1 MIKYSLINCDSTLGE
16 NIRYMMHK
24 YEFDMHQWYGSI
36 TSLFNK
42 NDLYITSHTFI
53 EDRCTGMAI
62 KELCGI
68 RDGTNHLT
76 FDCNYKAV
84 IESLCIS

>member
-1 MIKYSLINCDSTLGE
+1 MYHGTCTVLL
-16 NIRYMMHK
+16 R
-24 YEFDMHQWYGSI
+24 

-42 NDLYITSHTFI
+42 IDLYTTSHTVI

-62 KELCGI
+62 RELCNI
-68 RDGTNHLT
+68 RNGTDHLT
-76 FDCNYKAV
+76 FDCNYKAITV